1 MLRRKKVMLVDPSP
15 IFRLQ
20 LKEAIQTNE
29 TLVDVIEADN
39 VDQAND
45 ILRNHQPE
53 VVFLDIAL
61 PDEAGIGLIA
71 TIKTVAVDTR
81 IVVVTSQDS
90 DECRERALQ
99 NGADYFLAKERA
111 IGLHLIDVIHDVIRR

>member
-29 TLVDVIEADN
+29 TLVDVIEAEN

-61 PDEAGIGLIA
+61 PEEAGIGLIA
-71 TIKTVAVDTR
+71 SIKAVAADTR

-90 DECRERALQ
+90 DECRACALQ
-99 NGADYFLAKERA
+99 NGADYFLAKEHA

>member
-15 IFRLQ
+15 IFRLN

-29 TLVDVIEADN
+29 TLVDVLEADN

-45 ILRNHQPE
+45 ILRNQQPE

-61 PDEAGIGLIA
+61 PEATGIELIA
-71 TIKTVAVDTR
+71 SIKALAADTR

-90 DECRERALQ
+90 DECRTRALQ
-99 NGADYFLAKERA
+99 NGADYFLAKEYA

>member
-61 PDEAGIGLIA
+61 PEEAGIGLIA
-71 TIKTVAVDTR
+71 SIKTMAADTR
-81 IVVVTSQDS
+81 IVVLTSQDS
-90 DECRERALQ
+90 DECRASALH
-99 NGADYFLAKERA
+99 NGADYFLTKEHT

>member
-1 MLRRKKVMLVDPSP
+1 MLRRKKVLLLDPSP

-45 ILRNHQPE
+45 ILRNH
-53 VVFLDIAL
+53 
-61 PDEAGIGLIA
+61 
-71 TIKTVAVDTR
+71 
-81 IVVVTSQDS
+81 
-90 DECRERALQ
+90 
-99 NGADYFLAKERA
+99 
-111 IGLHLIDVIHDVIRR
+111 